1 MKLSQLLKEMANSLP
16 EGKDQE
22 IGGETITLYSG
33 KVVQLRETTGLDET
47 IVTRMLGKK
56 FTADAA
62 GAILYRTGLMA
73 RSVVSIDGEK
83 PAEIKNAK
91 DIDLFWARF
100 TSKEKSQIDKAY
112 SKLNE
117 FKEDDEELGN

>member
-73 RSVVSIDGEK
+73 RSVVSIDSEK